1 MEGSVC
7 LEKFG
12 EVEVGTLG
20 KKQPI
25 EKKNLVGRWD
35 FPGKNRWEGSVGG
48 RRPSLLVLT
57 KRNETKYGLPF
68 NSRDA
73 YFVPIKYSQDFSVI
87 SIQHC

>member
-25 EKKNLVGRWD
+25 EKKKPSREVG
-35 FPGKNRWEGSVGG
+35 
-48 RRPSLLVLT
+48 
-57 KRNETKYGLPF
+57 
-68 NSRDA
+68 
-73 YFVPIKYSQDFSVI
+73 FSWKK
-87 SIQHC
+87 